1 MNEAIRP
8 LSETACRLPPSAIA
22 HVVLAALIS
31 AWSGFFTMDFILS
44 GIYTWPRCSRVVALT
59 CAIIILTYEFIY
71 KEHQT
76 RYAAVTGI
84 IPLKVV
90 FYFCTIPYMVGSLA
104 LLALINF
111 T

>member
-22 HVVLAALIS
+22 HVVLAALVS

-76 RYAAVTGI
+76 RYTAVTGI
-84 IPLKVV
+84 MPLRVV
-90 FYFCTIPYMVGSLA
+90 FYFCMIPYMVGSLA

>member
-1 MNEAIRP
+1 MNGSIRP
-8 LSETACRLPPSAIA
+8 LPETACRLPPSAII
-22 HVVLAALIS
+22 HVILAALVL

-44 GIYTWPRCSRVVALT
+44 GIYTWPRSSRVVALT
-59 CAIIILTYEFIY
+59 CATIILTREFIY

-76 RYAAVTGI
+76 RYTAVTGV

-90 FYFCTIPYMVGSLA
+90 FYCCIIPYVVGSLA